1 MFFYV
6 SIDEL
11 NENHTNTRIYENLDD
26 ARTCFITFEWNHGR
40 KLKKN
45 IIVFNSCMQP
55 SKSFISKVTSDLSFL
70 GNKL

>member
-1 MFFYV
+1 MSFYV
-6 SIDEL
+6 SIHEL

-26 ARTCFITFEWNHGR
+26 ARRCFITFEWNHGR

-45 IIVFNSCMQP
+45 IIVFNSCMRP

-70 GNKL
+70 ENKL